1 MLIQS
6 GNILGE
12 WVGCS
17 FPVAVA
23 VAVSRDRRHL
33 NERRVVAVPL
43 VETKPPFVFVETYCN
58 TENATK
64 PRRTLRHSGA

>member
-1 MLIQS
+1 VLIQS
-6 GNILGE
+6 CNILCK

-23 VAVSRDRRHL
+23 VAVSRDRGNL
-33 NERRVVAVPL
+33 NQCRVVGVPL
-43 VETKPPFVFVETYCN
+43 VETKPPFILMESYCN

-64 PRRTLRHSGA
+64 PRRSGGHGGA